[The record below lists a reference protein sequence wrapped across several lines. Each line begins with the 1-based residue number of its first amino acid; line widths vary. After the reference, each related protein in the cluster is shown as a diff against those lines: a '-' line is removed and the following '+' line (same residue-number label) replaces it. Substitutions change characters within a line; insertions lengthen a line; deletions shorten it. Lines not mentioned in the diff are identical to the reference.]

1 MIVIT
6 SIAPRFL
13 IWCCMGVDSSLTI
26 FLIDEEI
33 TIYLFV
39 DVTNTLSTFHLWPSC
54 NLFYHFCTVHAFTT
68 TTWWIAPS
76 TFVQDGKGLKFLFPN
91 IVLCKFYIDLLI
103 TDVKCELFQELHI
116 WLMIKFNMNRV
127 NW

>member
-1 MIVIT
+1 
-6 SIAPRFL
+6 
-13 IWCCMGVDSSLTI
+13 MGVDSSLNI

-39 DVTNTLSTFHLWPSC
+39 DVVIYSTISVQYMHLPPQHDELPLLR
-54 NLFYHFCTVHAFTT
+54 LFSLQL
-68 TTWWIAPS
+68 W
-76 TFVQDGKGLKFLFPN
+76 DGKGLKFLFPN

-116 WLMIKFNMNRV
+116 
-127 NW
+127 